1 VFFTYGFA
9 LQERSL
15 SFEMPDEIADEP
27 RRCSLASPP
36 ANMST
41 SPEAMVEHAGKP
53 GYDYGDEF
61 GFGIDLILEALQQRH
76 IAAPAM
82 WHARLHFQV
91 RRRELSASSILV

>member
-1 VFFTYGFA
+1 MCPFRSVCSDEIRPPSPTVPRRPTAQTGVVFFTYGFA

-41 SPEAMVEHAGKP
+41 SPEAMVEHVGKP

-61 GFGIDLILEALQQRH
+61 GFGIDLILEAL
-76 IAAPAM
+76 
-82 WHARLHFQV
+82 
-91 RRRELSASSILV
+91 